1 MAGKRRRS
9 HTSSKVS
16 DSEFENKRIIDSKSL
31 YNCSRSENPGIST
44 CSIHSQNHPVLR
56 VSELSKDSSIIG
68 SKVTEAQESPYS
80 TSSYSEIHKAK
91 SNFVQSRH
99 SVAKSRRVSKA
110 TNCCSTYISCTLEES
125 STFDQVKNTGN
136 NTTQSSTRIRGATKR
151 SSHYSKD
158 TSSLF
163 QDKLRAAKRQRF
175 SSSKARQVGTY
186 RSSSSHSKSPDR
198 KRHSLASSRTA
209 RISQNSPRTATG
221 LFMSKRSRRDRQ
233 RSVTSMTATSSST
246 INDTNTGDYV
256 LNTNTP
262 IFTVHPSLSTIH
274 STGEKTVHSHLPYV
288 QLPVDPCSPHCS
300 QGVMVSSN
308 VNVSEYVGTKGFP
321 STDVHQ
327 SVIPAPN
334 VPFYI
339 VQKSTYVPNETQSSN
354 TRLLNQHY
362 YVLPDLSRTTESQK
376 TSSESKSSCIHS
388 STIQLR
394 SSKDLPAAKPEGNRN
409 FSHIPID
416 LSTNVPHNQIPTPLD
431 SSSQPIQLGLPVWSS
446 SVDQLESQI
455 AFTTASLPSSVMMAA
470 SLQTSA
476 NYRKRTLEPFV
487 PAQVFHSP
495 TTGSPASGRIQTDS
509 KCSTDS
515 NATPMLPNACSPFL
529 VSSATSGTPNQSTA
543 VQQLLNP
550 VSVARLI
557 ALNQNVHSNMHYMQ
571 KSSQSE
577 YLQSS
582 LGTSCLPPSSF
593 HPTVSGS
600 SGKYSRYPPHTG
612 HSGSASSS
620 KSVVYTRNHPN
631 TSEWANLRTNA
642 THSGHRSPHSDGINH
657 RIAQLQ
663 QASTDRSMQL
673 IILQDINQILLMDFE
688 ENLANLD
695 VNGLV
700 NCVLQILESQEEHLV
715 ELKNLSCNV
724 LTHMMD
730 VLPRSSDAIV
740 PALPILLTTMSS
752 SFVGDILERIINLL
766 EQISRRHGKEVL
778 KSGGVST
785 VLGFY
790 DFVTSAQHRTILTM
804 VYNCFINLQP
814 SDYDLISNCLPTL
827 AEHLKESEP
836 RCVERVCSCFVRL
849 ISAYRFEPNLLK
861 CIVNSCNLLTN
872 LQSLLTLTPSIL
884 SSIHEVVQI
893 LATLC
898 SSCPDLAVDL
908 IKQNISSTIYS
919 LLLGINP
926 ETVTNWTTLVS
937 CFNGLT
943 LASLVPNQSTT
954 KRLRA
959 RSHSGESLKLPLT
972 LSSSTTTSTTHSS
985 SNKQFDI
992 GAIYPPAVLQ
1002 QQCTSLP
1009 FGWHSLMITN
1019 SALLDSFL
1027 PNVTNLSINQRSS
1040 DDVHAIVYLISE
1052 LLPPISNLFKFSTL
1066 YMEHTTQKSKDPT
1079 ISDLHFGSSVNLNSM
1094 FSTSDSG
1101 LCTPEQLTVGTV
1113 FFPDTNNIAVQPSK
1127 IKNSGS
1133 SSSVSSN
1140 SSSTLLQGSF
1150 DSINLSQ
1157 SSNSQTHLTDPR
1169 SLLLHDECKE
1179 LQNHLLS
1186 LISNKEESK
1195 MTHSAH
1201 TRRRSIQQKH
1211 GDDSGGSGSKQVVSE
1226 KDSSTMHRLHKSF
1239 ENRSNLENTEALQ
1252 MVQILLPLLFEIFT
1266 ETTKTQTR
1274 LLCLEAIQRMI
1285 FYSSPLLLAKVIHP
1299 RLVCSHIAGMLN
1311 SPEKR
1316 VILLALQISVMLL
1329 DRIPCV
1335 FATHFRKEGILHRV
1349 EQLILR
1355 LTNNVSDTALQ
1366 HNSFSNNYMPKASCV
1381 VSSDSSNITTCVSS
1395 NNDQNPQPSQ
1405 HDNYDNK
1412 AKRASPLA
1420 VTHEQHN
1427 EVYLGNYN
1435 TQNCSVVLDMTL
1447 PCNPLLQTNLN
1458 SVTNQIKPQT
1468 ELLNAASNHQYHKTV
1483 PDSSTLLLTERDP
1496 LLQSI
1501 RSICVNL
1508 RARTQILL
1516 KSFDSCNYMPTTD
1529 FTNLNHH
1536 EEHKISPSSNDIIP
1550 YDLIDLMPILK
1561 CVAHQLN
1568 SDSPNLWIR
1577 GLNQLIDLFKPNQKT
1592 LETIE
1597 PPSPF
1602 ELQESGVTNALLNFL
1617 TLTSNREIRLWIMFK
1632 MFLGRRATTPIRFSP
1647 TLNLENIN
1655 GRKWNGYKNWF
1666 NFLSIIPD
1674 LFLSDHNKLSQLS
1687 VIECYLNSELKHDDD
1702 NSSRGIEAFG
1712 ALIECLLAYLH
1723 RHEHFQVNTVPSML
1737 PPGDKWL
1744 SLIGRNPFRNAVNPD
1759 IMDSI
1764 EVVRHANI
1772 SSSPSS
1778 SNSVQKSSSTSRQP
1792 VSKTVSVNY
1801 SGRSSN
1807 KVSAQCV
1814 SNMRTP
1820 VKTSY
1825 PPPVNYTNNRIDS
1838 FNPNWHSTN
1847 ADSKFITSHVCGSS
1861 SGSVQL
1867 TTPTPGILRI
1877 ELHRIYET
1885 DSSLSETNPPMNHP
1899 NSPPITETN
1908 SKSGRKSS
1916 LSSSSSGHSANTSFS
1931 LTTEPCSLPH
1941 FLPLRITALATI
1953 QNVERLLLQR
1963 NYVNS
1968 VLQESGF
1975 SQQSDYN
1982 LAGFQETFVDHIADD
1997 LCTSPQSQL
2006 IDEAT
2011 DDDDEDMDSHTHSLL
2026 RDLESVEEP
2035 FRYHTDIQHT
2045 DKYLRTTVAAN
2056 TSQIKA
2062 ITPERRHRNQSS
2074 RIPKPSVLLHNES
2087 EGMTSIH
2094 IQPTV
2099 SRSSRHP
2106 KSNAYAKHL
2115 SLLSHF
2121 SSDNPAH
2128 EYSTHNQSNVANPNV
2143 HLTPQVYCSQAPN
2156 SSKTSVSTSS
2166 SLQRGLRSLLQRSSE
2181 ILPLM
2186 TRSGI
2191 EKPDLSNLHSV
2202 ENPNPFVVKKTDS
2215 RNVRRRSAA
2224 NLPISDIFHAT
2235 SANTSASLVEPERVI
2250 TPFSHFLRSVT
2261 NPLASD
2267 DNSNIDTSVISNRR
2281 KSKKTTVPKESDTTV
2296 ITTSSE
2302 SSLYVSKPVSSVP
2315 AQVTS
2320 KYRRLKGGSLFTA
2333 LGVLANGSSTGTTT
2347 TSVRKGP
2354 IRRGRSGGLYNSHVP
2369 QTRSFKNAVSPSLS
2383 STSNTSSPLGS
2394 EDSFISHGKLRPT
2407 ITFYVGG
2414 HRLPPDIPLYEAIRK
2429 FNPEI
2434 VSYSSAINSVL
2445 NNFGPQNQ
2453 TLDVFEQLS
2462 LTQTEKENLI
2472 GHFIWNLTHVIQYRV
2487 TYQSSTHG
2495 TSSTYSG
2502 KHNNVSLSSLPG
2514 RSLSPPSTSI
2524 SLKDINDS
2532 AVSSI
2537 APSFPSALSLSAA
2550 ITCFKHRR
2558 PNETDINY
2566 VNSLDKCPAP
2576 STTHIVID
2584 SLSPMQKHISLCGQT
2599 SQSARNPLFDFL
2611 VNDLPDGFLTDIRC
2625 DCGTASP
2632 HLNCLLN
2639 TEMVNLNSSKGP
2651 LSTTLSLLR
2660 VLNSISRLWYT
2671 VHNALDPFPIYSLHS
2686 FQSQKLAV
2694 KAKRQLQDVFSVLAG
2709 NLPSWLIQLIS
2720 VCPFLFPF
2728 DIRRTFF
2735 YAYNFDRNRALLRF
2749 QDLASSYTS
2758 DIDQNR
2764 EHIGTRS
2771 PTQLL
2776 SNGTHDGQSTFMSSL
2791 YGGGGMTNFI
2801 NTSSSSN
2808 SAVSLLASLNAVFS
2822 QSTVNTPLF
2831 DLSSGLSSTSQ
2842 EHNRLDN
2849 GRNNLGTR
2857 GKYHLHL
2864 ALSPN
2869 FRRRKVTVNR
2879 DEKRLLKQAEITLN
2893 EMGDSRAVLE
2903 IAFEGEV
2910 GFGLGPTLEFYTLIS
2925 RLLMKSN
2932 LNLWHGCESTS
2943 DGYLVAPAP
2952 GLYPRPFSRQTKSSV
2967 IREVCGKFNFLGRLL
2982 ARALLDWRRLDLPF
2996 SPAFFKWFLSPTA
3009 HDAVNNGHILP
3020 SDISLVDPDLGRHI
3034 RQLTELVNRRQTLCR
3049 HLSSLD
3055 SSNHSSA
3062 SLGAINKS
3070 ASVHHAQKMDSIKAS
3085 LAMLDNEIDD
3095 LCLNFTLPGYEVEL
3109 IKNGAHINV
3118 TGSNLSCYLRL
3129 VAHWLVI
3136 EGASRQMDAVLR
3148 GFDSVLPNIR
3158 SRLTTLFQ
3166 PDEMEN
3172 LFCGESS
3179 PRYNS
3184 ISSNQ
3189 TGDIKSIQV
3198 DKNYLLPD
3206 EGWDVQSLTQSCC
3219 CDHGYTPQ
3227 SRAIRFLFEIM
3238 SEFTTEQR
3246 RLFVQF
3252 VTGSPRLPVG
3262 GFRALKPPLKIVMK
3276 RETGE
3281 NADNHLPSVMTCQ
3294 NYLKL
3299 PDYSS
3304 KALMLSKL
3312 LYAINEGQNAFHL
3325 S

>member
-1 MAGKRRRS
+1 
-9 HTSSKVS
+9 
-16 DSEFENKRIIDSKSL
+16 
-31 YNCSRSENPGIST
+31 CSENSGIST
-44 CSIHSQNHPVLR
+44 CYLHSQNHPVLR
-56 VSELSKDSSIIG
+56 ASELSEDSSTAP
-68 SKVTEAQESPYS
+68 SKVTETQDSVSYTSPI
-80 TSSYSEIHKAK
+80 SEINRAK
-91 SNFVQSRH
+91 YNFVQNRHTTSRL
-99 SVAKSRRVSKA
+99 RRLSEA
-110 TNCCSTYISCTLEES
+110 SSPTCTLQEGSVSEQTKNS
-125 STFDQVKNTGN
+125 ANSTTQLSC
-136 NTTQSSTRIRGATKR
+136 QSSTQIGRRTTKR
-151 SSHYSKD
+151 SLHYSED
-158 TSSLF
+158 IPSFS
-163 QDKLRAAKRQRF
+163 QDKLRAAKRQRL
-175 SSSKARQVGTY
+175 SSSKARQLGTY
-186 RSSSSHSKSPDR
+186 HSSSSYSKSSDR
-198 KRHSLASSRTA
+198 KRHSLASPGTA
-209 RISQNSPRTATG
+209 HISQNLPHTATG

-233 RSVTSMTATSSST
+233 RSVTSMTVTSSST
-246 INDTNTGDYV
+246 IKNTNTGDNV
-256 LNTNTP
+256 FSTNTSNYP
-262 IFTVHPSLSTIH
+262 IHSSLSAAH
-274 STGEKTVHSHLPYV
+274 CTGEKTLHSQIPYV
-288 QLPVDPCSPHCS
+288 QLPADSCPPHCS
-300 QGVMVSSN
+300 QGVMISN
-308 VNVSEYVGTKGFP
+308 DVVVSEHVGTMGFP
-321 STDVHQ
+321 STDLHQ
-327 SVIPAPN
+327 SVNPESN
-334 VPFYI
+334 VPFYV
-339 VQKSTYVPNETQSSN
+339 VQKSACAPNETQDPN
-354 TRLLNQHY
+354 PRLLNQHY
-362 YVLPDLSRTTESQK
+362 YIVPDLSRSTESNK
-376 TSSESKSSCIHS
+376 TSSSEFKSSCIYS
-388 STIQLR
+388 NTIQLR
-394 SSKDLPAAKPEGNRN
+394 SSKDVTVTKQENNRN

-416 LSTNVPHNQIPTPLD
+416 LTTNTLHNQIPMPLD
-431 SSSQPIQLGLPVWSS
+431 SSSQPVQLGLPVWSS
-446 SVDQLESQI
+446 VDQLESQT
-455 AFTTASLPSSVMMAA
+455 AFTTSSSSVMMAS
-470 SLQTSA
+470 SLQNSS
-476 NYRKRTLEPFV
+476 NYRKRTLEPFT
-487 PAQVFHSP
+487 PAQSFYPP
-495 TTGSPASGRIQTDS
+495 TTDSSTTYRIQTDP
-509 KCSTDS
+509 KYSTDS
-515 NATPMLPNACSPFL
+515 NIIPMLPNSCSPFL
-529 VSSATSGTPNQSTA
+529 VSPGTSAAANHPNA
-543 VQQLLNP
+543 IQQLLNP
-550 VSVARLI
+550 ISVARLI
-557 ALNQNVHSNMHYMQ
+557 ALNQTMHSNTHYQ

-577 YLQSS
+577 HLQSALS
-582 LGTSCLPPSSF
+582 TTCLTSSF

-600 SGKYSRYPPHTG
+600 SGKYSRYSPHTT
-612 HSGSASSS
+612 HSGSASTS
-620 KSVVYTRNHPN
+620 KSVVYTRNHSN
-631 TSEWANLRTNA
+631 TSEWSNPKTSA
-642 THSGHRSPHSDGINH
+642 THSGYRSPHSDGINH

-695 VNGLV
+695 VNSLV

-730 VLPRSSDAIV
+730 VLPRSSDFIV

-814 SDYDLISNCLPTL
+814 ADYDLISNCLPTL

-884 SSIHEVVQI
+884 SSINDVIQI

-908 IKQNISSTIYS
+908 IKQNISNTIYS
-919 LLLGINP
+919 LLLGVNP
-926 ETVTNWTTLVS
+926 EIETDWATLTS

-959 RSHSGESLKLPLT
+959 RSHSGESFKP
-972 LSSSTTTSTTHSS
+972 SSSTLSGSTHS
-985 SNKQFDI
+985 SNKQFDVGTI
-992 GAIYPPAVLQ
+992 CSPPGLLQ
-1002 QQCTSLP
+1002 QCNNLP
-1009 FGWHSLMITN
+1009 FGWQSLMITN
-1019 SALLDSFL
+1019 SAFL
-1027 PNVTNLSINQRSS
+1027 NSSLSNSTSLSINQRSP
-1040 DDVHAIVYLISE
+1040 DDVHSIVYLISE
-1052 LLPPISNLFKFSTL
+1052 LLPPISNQFKFSTL
-1066 YMEHTTQKSKDPT
+1066 YSNASQKSNDST
-1079 ISDLHFGSSVNLNSM
+1079 VSNVHFGSGVNLNSM

-1101 LCTPEQLTVGTV
+1101 LCTPEQLTTGTV
-1113 FFPDTNNIAVQPSK
+1113 FFAETNNLQVQSSK
-1127 IKNSGS
+1127 IKSSGS

-1169 SLLLHDECKE
+1169 SLLLYDECKE
-1179 LQNHLLS
+1179 LHNRLLA

-1195 MTHSAH
+1195 TTHSAH

-1211 GDDSGGSGSKQVVSE
+1211 GEDISIGKQTVSE
-1226 KDSSTMHRLHKSF
+1226 KHVSGIQRSHGSIESRLD
-1239 ENRSNLENTEALQ
+1239 LTTTEALQ

-1316 VILLALQISVMLL
+1316 VILMALQISVMLL
-1329 DRIPCV
+1329 GRIPFV
-1335 FATHFRKEGILHRV
+1335 FATHFRKEGIIHRV

-1355 LTNNVSDTALQ
+1355 LTNGSASGITLQSDL
-1366 HNSFSNNYMPKASCV
+1366 FSSKSVPKLSCV
-1381 VSSDSSNITTCVSS
+1381 GSNTVTCISS
-1395 NNDQNPQPSQ
+1395 NNCASNQHINHQVFQPNDDIKS
-1405 HDNYDNK
+1405 
-1412 AKRASPLA
+1412 KREPA
-1420 VTHEQHN
+1420 VTHGYHEETHMGS
-1427 EVYLGNYN
+1427 YS
-1435 TQNCSVVLDMTL
+1435 TQNCSVVLDM
-1447 PCNPLLQTNLN
+1447 PLSYN
-1458 SVTNQIKPQT
+1458 SVVQKSLNPSNNQQT
-1468 ELLNAASNHQYHKTV
+1468 KHQIELPNTMSKS
-1483 PDSSTLLLTERDP
+1483 PTLLLTERDP

-1501 RSICVNL
+1501 CSICEHL
-1508 RARTQILL
+1508 QARTQILL
-1516 KSFDSCNYMPTTD
+1516 KSFDSLNNTPTIECTNPSNY
-1529 FTNLNHH
+1529 HH
-1536 EEHKISPSSNDIIP
+1536 EDNKTSPSSHHDVTIHN
-1550 YDLIDLMPILK
+1550 LIDLMPILK

-1577 GLNQLIDLFKPNQKT
+1577 GLNQLIDLLKPNEKT
-1592 LETIE
+1592 LERMIE

-1617 TLTSNREIRLWIMFK
+1617 TLSSNREIRLWIMFR

-1674 LFLSDHNKLSQLS
+1674 LFLSDHSKLSQLS
-1687 VIECYLNSELKHDDD
+1687 VIECHLNSELKHDD

-1723 RHEHFQVNTVPSML
+1723 RHEHFQVNTIPSLL
-1737 PPGDKWL
+1737 PPADKWL
-1744 SLIGRNPFRNAVNPD
+1744 SMFGRDLFKNVSNPD
-1759 IMDSI
+1759 IMGGFGVHHDNTLPSP
-1764 EVVRHANI
+1764 
-1772 SSSPSS
+1772 SPSS
-1778 SNSVQKSSSTSRQP
+1778 SAQKLSSSRQHNTP
-1792 VSKTVSVNY
+1792 KAVGVNN

-1807 KVSAQCV
+1807 KVPTQRVCS
-1814 SNMRTP
+1814 M
-1820 VKTSY
+1820 KTSVKASH
-1825 PPPVNYTNNRIDS
+1825 PLPINYSNNRVDPS
-1838 FNPNWHSTN
+1838 NSGWHSAST
-1847 ADSKFITSHVCGSS
+1847 DSKFVTHHAFGPSS
-1861 SGSVQL
+1861 RSVQV
-1867 TTPTPGILRI
+1867 TAPTPGILRI

-1885 DSSLSETNPPMNHP
+1885 DGTINESNSPVSHP
-1899 NSPPITETN
+1899 TSPPITGTN

-1916 LSSSSSGHSANTSFS
+1916 LSSTSSGHSANTSLS
-1931 LTTEPCSLPH
+1931 LTTETCSSLPH

-1968 VLQESGF
+1968 VLQENGF
-1975 SQQSDYN
+1975 SQQADYN
-1982 LAGFQETFVDHIADD
+1982 LTGFQETFIDHIADD

-2006 IDEAT
+2006 VDEAT
-2011 DDDDEDMDSHTHSLL
+2011 DNDDEDMDSHTHSLL
-2026 RDLESVEEP
+2026 RDLESVEGP
-2035 FRYHTDIQHT
+2035 FKNHADIQHSDT
-2045 DKYLRTTVAAN
+2045 YIRTAVAVN
-2056 TSQIKA
+2056 TSNIKA
-2062 ITPERRHRNQSS
+2062 VTPERRQRNLSS
-2074 RIPKPSVLLHNES
+2074 RIPKPSVLLPSES
-2087 EGMTSIH
+2087 SGMTSSIH
-2094 IQPTV
+2094 IQPAV
-2099 SRSSRHP
+2099 SRSPRHL
-2106 KSNAYAKHL
+2106 KSDVYAKYL
-2115 SLLSHF
+2115 SLLSLV

-2128 EYSTHNQSNVANPNV
+2128 ERSTLNQSIVTNPNV
-2143 HLTPQVYCSQAPN
+2143 HLTSPVCCTQTPI

-2191 EKPDLSNLHSV
+2191 EKPNVSNLHSV
-2202 ENPNPFVVKKTDS
+2202 ENPNAFVVKKTDC
-2215 RNVRRRSAA
+2215 RNVRRRSTT
-2224 NLPISDIFHAT
+2224 NVSISDILSST
-2235 SANTSASLVEPERVI
+2235 STSLAVPERVI

-2267 DNSNIDTSVISNRR
+2267 DNSSIDTSVISSRR
-2281 KSKKTTVPKESDTTV
+2281 KSKKTTVQKESDGTIVTTNSE
-2296 ITTSSE
+2296 TSA
-2302 SSLYVSKPVSSVP
+2302 YVSRPVSSVP
-2315 AQVTS
+2315 TQLTS
-2320 KYRRLKGGSLFTA
+2320 RYRRLKGGSLFTT
-2333 LGVLANGSSTGTTT
+2333 LGVLANSSATTTTT

-2354 IRRGRSGGLYNSHVP
+2354 IRRGRSGGIYSSHVP

-2383 STSNTSSPLGS
+2383 STSNASSPIGS
-2394 EDSFISHGKLRPT
+2394 EESFIYHGKLRPT
-2407 ITFYVGG
+2407 ITFYIGG
-2414 HRLPPDIPLYEAIRK
+2414 HRLPSDIPLYEAVRK

-2434 VSYSSAINSVL
+2434 LSYSSAVNSVL
-2445 NNFGPQNQ
+2445 NNCGSHNQ
-2453 TLDVFEQLS
+2453 TLDISEQLS

-2472 GHFIWNLTHVIQYRV
+2472 GHFIWSLTHVIQYRV
-2487 TYQSSTHG
+2487 TYHSSSHDT
-2495 TSSTYSG
+2495 SG
-2502 KHNNVSLSSLPG
+2502 KHNNISSSSSLPG
-2514 RSLSPPSTSI
+2514 HSLSPSSA
-2524 SLKDINDS
+2524 SLSPKDISDS
-2532 AVSSI
+2532 GEASI
-2537 APSFPSALSLSAA
+2537 TPSFPTTLSLSAA

-2558 PNETDINY
+2558 PSETDTDHID
-2566 VNSLDKCPAP
+2566 SLEKCPAP
-2576 STTHIVID
+2576 SSTNTVID
-2584 SLSPMQKHISLCGQT
+2584 SLSPVQKHIPPYGQT
-2599 SQSARNPLFDFL
+2599 FQLAQNPLFDFL
-2611 VNDLPDGFLTDIRC
+2611 VNDLPEGFLTDIRC
-2625 DCGTASP
+2625 DCGSLNRQP
-2632 HLNCLLN
+2632 NCLLN
-2639 TEMVNLNSSKGP
+2639 ADMVNLNSSKNP

-2660 VLNSISRLWYT
+2660 VLYNINRLWYT
-2671 VHNALDPFPIYSLHS
+2671 VHNALDPFPIYSSQS

-2735 YAYNFDRNRALLRF
+2735 YAHNFDRNRALLRF

-2764 EHIGTRS
+2764 EQIDTRS
-2771 PTQLL
+2771 PTPLL
-2776 SNGTHDGQSTFMSSL
+2776 SHGIHDNQPTFITGL
-2791 YGGGGMTNFI
+2791 HGGVGGMTNFV
-2801 NTSSSSN
+2801 NSSSSSN
-2808 SAVSLLASLNAVFS
+2808 SASLLAQFNAFS
-2822 QSTVNTPLF
+2822 QSSFNTQLF
-2831 DLSSGLSSTSQ
+2831 DHSSGLSSASSQ

-2857 GKYHLHL
+2857 GRYHLRL

-2869 FRRRKVTVNR
+2869 FRRHKVTVNR
-2879 DEKRLLKQAEITLN
+2879 DEKRLLKQAEMTLN

-2943 DGYLVAPAP
+2943 DGYLIAPAP

-2996 SPAFFKWFLSPTA
+2996 SPAFFKWFLAPTA
-3009 HDAVNNGHILP
+3009 SDAVRKGHILP
-3020 SDISLVDPDLGRHI
+3020 SDISLIDPDLGRHI
-3034 RQLTELVNRRQTLCR
+3034 RQLTELVNRRQTLC
-3049 HLSSLD
+3049 HQLSNLD
-3055 SSNHSSA
+3055 ASNLPSSV
-3062 SLGAINKS
+3062 SLGGVYLNNSINIKG
-3070 ASVHHAQKMDSIKAS
+3070 VHHHHHHTQKLDSIKAS
-3085 LAMLDNEIDD
+3085 LTMLDNEIDD

-3109 IKNGAHINV
+3109 IKNGAHTNV

-3136 EGASRQMDAVLR
+3136 EGAGRQMEAVLK
-3148 GFDSVLPNIR
+3148 GFDSVLPNVR

-3179 PRYNS
+3179 PRFNS
-3184 ISSNQ
+3184 LSINQ
-3189 TGDIKSIQV
+3189 TGEMKSMQLL
-3198 DKNYLLPD
+3198 DKNYSSTD
-3206 EGWDVQSLTQSCC
+3206 EEGWDVQSLTQSCC

-3227 SRAIRFLFEIM
+3227 SRAIRLLFEIM
-3238 SEFTTEQR
+3238 SEFTPEQR

-3281 NADNHLPSVMTCQ
+3281 NADHHLPSVMTCQ